1 VDLLSVE
8 RFPVDELL
16 SRIRETRL
24 VGFDGAQPY
33 RHASVEL
40 LRSVDTSDLSPAQN
54 YVLMPGVRTILA
66 LWEALAEHG
75 VDIFDLDGGVFV
87 TTTLDPGERIPVIPP
102 VVEESLEPDGRTVL
116 LINDGMHRVFAARSL
131 GLPISVVLVRGV
143 PAEYPYYAFPR
154 HTGWEG
160 IETFETLPAVFEK
173 KAYRQPTGYRALF
186 RDFNA
191 QFPGVQAVRP
201 ASNPAHITM

>member
-1 VDLLSVE
+1 MDLLSVE

-24 VGFDGAQPY
+24 VGFDGTQPY
-33 RHASVEL
+33 RDASVDL
-40 LRSVDTSDLSPAQN
+40 LRPVDTSELCPAQN
-54 YVLMPGVRTILA
+54 YVLLPGVRTVLA
-66 LWEALAEHG
+66 LREALAEHG
-75 VDIFDLDGGVFV
+75 VDVFDLDGGVFV
-87 TTTLDPGERIPVIPP
+87 RTAANPDERIPVIPP
-102 VVEESLEPDGRTVL
+102 VVEESREPDGRTVL

-131 GLPISVVLVRGV
+131 GRPISVVLVRGV

-154 HTGWEG
+154 RTGWEG
-160 IETFETLPAVFEK
+160 IEIFETLPAVFEK
-173 KAYRQPTGYRALF
+173 KTYRQPTGYKALF

-201 ASNPAHITM
+201 ASNPEHIKM